1 MKDNRKIYLIL
12 LTVTAILLA
21 LACTIILVEPNVP
34 NDSQG

>member
-12 LTVTAILLA
+12 PVTAILLA